1 VTHLGRTGRTR
12 PPRHPARYC
21 ARRRPRCSTGA
32 GHGWLDEREVADA
45 WTKIAG
51 AASPTSARPTQRGAQ
66 MDRDLTKAGD
76 DPGAEAVLA
85 ALLDAQERERP
96 VLAGRA
102 S

>member
-1 VTHLGRTGRTR
+1 
-12 PPRHPARYC
+12 
-21 ARRRPRCSTGA
+21 
-32 GHGWLDEREVADA
+32 
-45 WTKIAG
+45 
-51 AASPTSARPTQRGAQ
+51 